1 MWSFINH
8 SSKVQLFVEHKKVI
22 FNIIELHEHVLYYND
37 MDKPMYGTIPEEY
50 EDVKRVVG
58 GVS

>member
-1 MWSFINH
+1 M
-8 SSKVQLFVEHKKVI
+8 QLFVEHKKVI